1 MSLKFLRYLNYI
13 FFFAAL
19 PITSY
24 GQSTLLLAGSST
36 WVGIRGGASIA
47 GESFTA
53 LPDNSTSTLR
63 IGAIG
68 GLTFEHWFNHTWAIS
83 TGVLFDQ
90 KGINE
95 SYAASAENRPGPN
108 GTIYSGTDDFSMN
121 YIEIPILLKYALG
134 IGTVRPYLC
143 AGPSIGT
150 LLQESETASG
160 TLAPIT
166 NLKSSLQTTDLSIYA
181 GLGFMDEIHDGPM
194 ILFEAGYAVGIS
206 NVFKTTPT
214 RYTTDPTQPPTPFPD
229 PIDPTGAKS
238 GDIRVTIGA
247 MWKL

>member
-1 MSLKFLRYLNYI
+1 MRLKFLRYLSYI

-19 PITSY
+19 PAAVY

-36 WVGIRGGASIA
+36 WVGIRGGANIA
-47 GESFTA
+47 GEAFDS
-53 LPDNSTSTLR
+53 LPYNSSSSLR

-68 GLTFEHWFNHTWAIS
+68 GVTFEHWFNGTWAVS
-83 TGVLFDQ
+83 TGLLFDQ

-95 SYAASAENRPGPN
+95 LYSSAAANRQGPN

-121 YIEIPILLKYALG
+121 YLEIPILLKYALG

-143 AGPSIGT
+143 AGPSIGS

-160 TLAPIT
+160 TLAPIS
-166 NLKSSLQTTDLSIYA
+166 NLKSYLQTTDLSIYG
-181 GLGFMDEIHDGPM
+181 GLGFMDEIPHGPM
-194 ILFEAGYAVGIS
+194 LLFEAGYAVGITKI
-206 NVFKTTPT
+206 FKSSPARTA
-214 RYTTDPTQPPTPFPD
+214 TDGIAFPD
-229 PIDPTGAKS
+229 PINPATAKS